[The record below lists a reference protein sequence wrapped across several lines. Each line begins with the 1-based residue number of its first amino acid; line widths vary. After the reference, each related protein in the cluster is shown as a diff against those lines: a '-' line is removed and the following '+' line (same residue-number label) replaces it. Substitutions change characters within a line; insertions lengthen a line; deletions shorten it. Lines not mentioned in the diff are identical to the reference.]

1 MVNSKGQE
9 SAPFELL
16 IAVII
21 MGFVIFAGMQAMRQL
36 WLQKCFGT
44 TDAKL
49 EELKTL
55 VETSVSQKSPRTINF
70 RLSGC
75 FNEGDETIEI
85 TDRDEPG
92 ICADYCGSPKPLCSL
107 LEYSNSG
114 TSSFT
119 MIKCLE
125 IPPDTFFPSQKYS
138 GGRCTPR
145 DDSLLIDLEEDMP
158 QGDYLFV
165 NETLATDT
173 FPTICAYKKDV

>member
-92 ICADYCGSPKPLCSL
+92 VCADYCGSPKPLCSL
-107 LEYSNSG
+107 LEYSNDG

-138 GGRCTPR
+138 GGSCSPR
-145 DDSLLIDLEEDMP
+145 DKSVLIDLEDDMP

-173 FPTICAYKKDV
+173 FPTICAYRKEL